1 MFIKANISFFFYLG
15 FFHEHSRLTG
25 QQEKGEG
32 IYLTPLYRFYL
43 LHRHL
48 DIMKLSGGLLQREI
62 TKNQKYH
69 GYKFGLASMVC
80 TCFDKKNSGDAATL
94 AQSENLI
101 RKIYLLLKNE
111 NMSNKELAEELHKP
125 IIRKFKKRK
134 V

>member
-1 MFIKANISFFFYLG
+1 MAINLG
-15 FFHEHSRLTG
+15 LPQWSVRVLT
-25 QQEKGEG
+25 
-32 IYLTPLYRFYL
+32 
-43 LHRHL
+43 
-48 DIMKLSGGLLQREI
+48 
-62 TKNQKYH
+62 
-69 GYKFGLASMVC
+69 
-80 TCFDKKNSGDAATL
+80 KKNSGDAATL